1 MKKCLSIAA
10 VLIIIAIPLF
20 CGAQKKSSAKA
31 KAKDNS
37 ASNSKDKQ
45 GKDQIPPLRELCILN
60 YKTDFSTLADKY
72 KEDLFP
78 KSNTKSAIHFYRGI
92 SLLKQA
98 MYMESIRDFKIARL
112 DTNINRNMCNFFIA
126 LSYMQ
131 LHMKDSILSI
141 CGTTL
146 NVPGQE
152 LMKPDYWNNAEF
164 TKERVFI
171 SYILGTNQ
179 VLTKPTDTLLIDALY
194 SFCSREEKF
203 LEAYYNYGAYSYN
216 LGRYKKSIDM
226 LVKVHDL
233 KPPEDTLILLDL
245 GYMYRLSGDNVQAM
259 KSYNLLLGAS
269 RSYMGYNNRGCLYAF
284 MEKYKKS
291 LSDLSTAIRRNP
303 QGIDALCNRGLVY
316 LKILEYK
323 KSVADFT
330 SSVQLKP
337 DFSDGYYYRGF
348 ALKAMGDY
356 ANSVGDF
363 SRALQLKK

>member
-1 MKKCLSIAA
+1 MKTCRSIAYT
-10 VLIIIAIPLF
+10 LIIIAMPLF
-20 CGAQKKSSAKA
+20 SGAQKKADAKA
-31 KAKDNS
+31 KEKPAT
-37 ASNSKDKQ
+37 NSKDKH
-45 GKDQIPPLRELCILN
+45 GKDQVPPLRELCILN

-78 KSNTKSAIHFYRGI
+78 KSNAKSAIHFYRGI

-98 MYMESIRDFKIARL
+98 MYVESIRDFKIARQ
-112 DTNINRNMCNFFIA
+112 DTNINLNMCNFFIA

-141 CGTTL
+141 CGATL

-179 VLTKPTDTLLIDALY
+179 VLNKPTDTTLIDALY
-194 SFCSREEKF
+194 GFCTREDKF
-203 LEAYYNYGAYSYN
+203 LEAYYNYGTYSYN
-216 LGRYKKSIDM
+216 LGRFKKSIDM

-245 GYMYRLSGDNVQAM
+245 GYLYRLTGDNIQAM
-259 KSYNLLLGAS
+259 KSYNILLGES

-284 MEKYKKS
+284 MEKYGKS
-291 LSDLSTAIRRNP
+291 LSDLSAAIRKNP
-303 QGIDALCNRGLVY
+303 RGIDALCNRGLVY
-316 LKILEYK
+316 MKMLDFKR
-323 KSVADFT
+323 SVVDFT
-330 SSVQLKP
+330 TVIQLKP

-348 ALKAMGDY
+348 ALKATGDY

-363 SRALQLKK
+363 TRALQLKK

>member
-1 MKKCLSIAA
+1 MKKCLSIAV
-10 VLIIIAIPLF
+10 VLIIIVIPLF
-20 CGAQKKSSAKA
+20 CGAQKQAPV
-31 KAKDNS
+31 KAKDS
-37 ASNSKDKQ
+37 TKDNPKNKQ
-45 GKDQIPPLRELCILN
+45 GKDQIPPLRELCVLD

-78 KSNTKSAIHFYRGI
+78 KSNAKSAIHFYRGI
-92 SLLKQA
+92 SLLKQG
-98 MYMESIRDFKIARL
+98 MYVESIRDFKIARQ

-152 LMKPDYWNNAEF
+152 LMKPEYWNNAEF

-179 VLTKPTDTLLIDALY
+179 VLNKPTDTLLIDALY
-194 SFCSREEKF
+194 GFCTREDKF
-203 LEAYYNYGAYSYN
+203 LEAYYNYGTYSYN

-233 KPPEDTLILLDL
+233 KPADDSLILLDL
-245 GYMYRLSGDNVQAM
+245 GYLYRLAGDNVQAM
-259 KSYNLLLGAS
+259 KSYNLLLGEY
-269 RSYMGYNNRGCLYAF
+269 RSYMGYNNRGCLYAY
-284 MEKYKKS
+284 MEKYGKA
-291 LSDLSTAIRRNP
+291 LSDLSTAIRKNQ
-303 QGIDALCNRGLVY
+303 QGIDAWCNRGLVY
-316 LKILEYK
+316 LKILDYK
-323 KSVADFT
+323 HSVSDFT
-330 SSVQLKP
+330 TAVQLKP

-348 ALKAMGDY
+348 ALKATGDY

-363 SRALQLKK
+363 TRALQLKK

>member
-1 MKKCLSIAA
+1 MKKCLSIVV

-20 CGAQKKSSAKA
+20 CGAQKKAPPKA
-31 KAKDNS
+31 KAKDN
-37 ASNSKDKQ
+37 AAGFKEKQ
-45 GKDQIPPLRELCILN
+45 GKDQIPPLRELCVLN

-78 KSNTKSAIHFYRGI
+78 KSNAKSAIHFYRGI
-92 SLLKQA
+92 SLLKQK
-98 MYMESIRDFKIARL
+98 MYFESIRDFKIARQ
-112 DTNINRNMCNFFIA
+112 DTNINRNICNFFIA

-131 LHMKDSILSI
+131 LHMNDSILGI
-141 CGTTL
+141 CGNTL

-164 TKERVFI
+164 TQERVFI

-179 VLTKPTDTLLIDALY
+179 VLNKPTDTLLIDALY
-194 SFCSREEKF
+194 GFCTREDKF
-203 LEAYYNYGAYSYN
+203 LEAYYNYGTYSYN

-233 KPPEDTLILLDL
+233 KPPEDSLILLDL
-245 GYMYRLSGDNVQAM
+245 GYMYRLAGDNVQAM

-269 RSYMGYNNRGCLYAF
+269 RSYMGYNNRGCLFAF
-284 MEKYKKS
+284 MEKYGKS
-291 LSDLSTAIRRNP
+291 LSDLSTAIRKN
-303 QGIDALCNRGLVY
+303 QHGIDALCNRGLVY

-330 SSVQLKP
+330 TAVQIKP

-363 SRALQLKK
+363 TRALQLKK

>member
-10 VLIIIAIPLF
+10 VLIIIMIPVF
-20 CGAQKKSSAKA
+20 CGAQKKTPAKA
-31 KAKDNS
+31 KKDNTTQ
-37 ASNSKDKQ
+37 NPKDKQ
-45 GKDQIPPLRELCILN
+45 GKDQVPPLRELCVLK

-78 KSNTKSAIHFYRGI
+78 KSNAKSAIHFYRGI
-92 SLLKQA
+92 SLLKQG
-98 MYMESIRDFKIARL
+98 MYVESIRDFKIARM

-141 CGTTL
+141 CGQTL

-152 LMKPDYWNNAEF
+152 LMKPEYWNNAEF

-179 VLTKPTDTLLIDALY
+179 VLYKPTDTLLIESLY
-194 SFCSREEKF
+194 GFCTREDKF
-203 LEAYYNYGAYSYN
+203 LEAYYNYGTYCYN

-233 KPPEDTLILLDL
+233 KPAEDTLILLDL
-245 GYMYRLSGDNVQAM
+245 GYLYRLAGDNIQAM
-259 KSYNLLLGAS
+259 KSYNLLLAES
-269 RSYMGYNNRGCLYAF
+269 HSYMGYNNRGCLYAY
-284 MEKYKKS
+284 MEKYGKA
-291 LSDLSTAIRRNP
+291 LSDLSTAIRKNQ

-316 LKILEYK
+316 LKMLEYK
-323 KSVADFT
+323 KSVGDFT
-330 SSVQLKP
+330 MVVQLKP
-337 DFSDGYYYRGF
+337 DYSDGYYYRGF

-356 ANSVGDF
+356 ANSVSDF
-363 SRALQLKK
+363 TRALQLKK